1 MASSIEKRLE
11 ETKSQLDA
19 LVRNYNAAG
28 LRHFARRMASNDTP
42 PVVSR
47 PAMQEFARRITTEL
61 SASQLKSVALDAL
74 EAMQER
80 IVSFEEPATLIREKL
95 AQVYEDEEQWSDA
108 AKILKGISLDG
119 ARNTS
124 DDYKANLWVR
134 IAQLYLEDD
143 ESAQAETFINR
154 AGTVMFNVSDPML
167 QLRYN
172 FCFARI
178 LDSKRKFA
186 QASLRYYELSQ
197 KVAEEEQLE
206 ALTAAIVCAILAA
219 AGPQRSRILSTLY
232 KDERCAKLDIFSV
245 LEKMYLGRMLRPQ
258 EAKSL
263 DRHLKPHHQATLP
276 DGSTVLQRSVM
287 EHNLLA
293 ASTIYNNITF
303 AELGSLLGIDAKK
316 AEKVAAKMI
325 VEERMKGNIDQI
337 QGIITFDYEESITQ
351 WDQQIESVCRSVSDI
366 VEKITTKYPQILG

>member
-1 MASSIEKRLE
+1 MASSTEKRLD
-11 ETKSQLDA
+11 ETRALLDS
-19 LVRNYNAAG
+19 LIKNCNVAG
-28 LRHFARRMASNDTP
+28 LRSFARQMASNETP

-47 PAMQEFARRITTEL
+47 PVMQEFARRVTTEL
-61 SASQLKSVALDAL
+61 SPAQLKSIAMESL

-80 IVSFEEPATLIREKL
+80 IVSFEEPATLIRERL
-95 AQVYEDEEQWSDA
+95 AQVFEDEEQWSEA
-108 AKILKGISLDG
+108 AKMLKGISLDG
-119 ARNTS
+119 ARNAT
-124 DDYKANLWVR
+124 DQYKANLWVR

-154 AGTVMFNVSDPML
+154 AGTVMFNVSDPTL

-178 LDSKRKFA
+178 LDCKRKFA

-197 KVAEEEQLE
+197 KVADEEQLE

-232 KDERCAKLDIFSV
+232 KDERCAKLDIFPV

-263 DRHLKPHHQATLP
+263 ERHLKPHHQALLP
-276 DGSTVLQRSVM
+276 DGSTVLERSVM

-293 ASTIYNNITF
+293 ASAIYNNITF
-303 AELGSLLGIDAKK
+303 SELGSLLGIDSKK

-337 QGIITFDYEESITQ
+337 QGVITFDYEESITQ
-351 WDQQIESVCRSVSDI
+351 WDQQIESVCRSVSDV
-366 VEKITTKYPQILG
+366 VEKITSKYPQLFA